1 MDGRR
6 GQTLSGWP
14 NKQKRKD
21 TEYMKTWCIKNS
33 NGEYWLNGWGWV
45 VEDCSELVSIFTDN
59 EKENHKL
66 SIGEVWEQ
74 FQ

>member
-1 MDGRR
+1 
-6 GQTLSGWP
+6 
-14 NKQKRKD
+14 
-21 TEYMKTWCIKNS
+21 MKTWCIKNS

-59 EKENHKL
+59 EKENHRL